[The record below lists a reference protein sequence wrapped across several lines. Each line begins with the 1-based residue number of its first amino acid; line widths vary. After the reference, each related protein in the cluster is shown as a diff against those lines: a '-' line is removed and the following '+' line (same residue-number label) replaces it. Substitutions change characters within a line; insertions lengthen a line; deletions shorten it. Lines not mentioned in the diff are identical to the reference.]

1 MAKRHHQLN
10 PLHGKTGI
18 AVIKTAARMGHLPIF
33 GWLLEPATG
42 LGDPSAWDSTV
53 CALAAEGGHL
63 EVLKLALAAGCPLD
77 ATATEMAAK
86 AGSTEILHWARAQGC
101 GWNAN
106 ACRNAAEYGHLE
118 VLRMLRAEGCPWDTL
133 TCAAAARSGH
143 REVLRWA
150 RENGCPWDAET
161 FARAAEMNQ
170 IKMMELLH
178 EMKCPFD
185 HEACMYAAVNGH
197 VESLTWL
204 RARGFPFC
212 PDATAAAAQAGQLA
226 ALQWLRAADPPCP
239 WDDEIVLG
247 NAAVGGHL
255 EMVQWVRENGADWH
269 VSAAADAGATAQ
281 NKRLTPFPQTQASAC
296 QAAAQGGQLEVL
308 QWLRANGCPWDFRT
322 FAAAQVAA
330 RKGGA
335 GADEAELLEWVREN
349 GCPQGLASADAL
361 ADILGADAHAA
372 LTALADALGDA
383 DIDPHTTVAAIFQAL
398 GAVGDG
404 EGAMPLGFPEV
415 LMEAL
420 VNAGAVGPPSDG
432 ESVGDD
438 YSYSDEYSDSGE
450 TVDSD
455 TEGSSWETDSEE
467 EEVDL
472 ALFGLKERPD
482 LVGRRVEHLESVTGT
497 DGWERELVR
506 VLGTG
511 ERLKVRQRNLR
522 PVRCECES
530 CMELYR
536 AHAAAAATLRFGV
549 GDRVLARHSAQGPD
563 GAEWKRGMIASLLYR
578 ERSFEPGAV
587 APYQIQLDDS
597 GEFIYAPDDSDDVVR
612 ERDDAESLSSETL
625 DGDEDDDDGVEEVVD
640 SSAEF
645 GSAAPEGAAGGVPFQ
660 GAGRSMRD
668 ERLA

>member
-1 MAKRHHQLN
+1 MR
-10 PLHGKTGI
+10 P
-18 AVIKTAARMGHLPIF
+18 RPR
-33 GWLLEPATG
+33 G
-42 LGDPSAWDSTV
+42 LRRQPDTDP
-53 CALAAEGGHL
+53 
-63 EVLKLALAAGCPLD
+63 
-77 ATATEMAAK
+77 
-86 AGSTEILHWARAQGC
+86 R
-101 GWNAN
+101 
-106 ACRNAAEYGHLE
+106 
-118 VLRMLRAEGCPWDTL
+118 
-133 TCAAAARSGH
+133 
-143 REVLRWA
+143 
-150 RENGCPWDAET
+150 
-161 FARAAEMNQ
+161 
-170 IKMMELLH
+170 
-178 EMKCPFD
+178 
-185 HEACMYAAVNGH
+185 
-197 VESLTWL
+197 
-204 RARGFPFC
+204 
-212 PDATAAAAQAGQLA
+212 
-226 ALQWLRAADPPCP
+226 
-239 WDDEIVLG
+239 
-247 NAAVGGHL
+247 
-255 EMVQWVRENGADWH
+255 
-269 VSAAADAGATAQ
+269 
-281 NKRLTPFPQTQASAC
+281 TQASAC
-296 QAAAQGGQLEVL
+296 QAAAEGGQLEVL
-308 QWLRANGCPWDFRT
+308 QWLRAEGCPWDFRT

-330 RKGGA
+330 RKEGA

-361 ADILGADAHAA
+361 ADILGPDAHAA
-372 LTALADALGDA
+372 LTALADALSDA

-455 TEGSSWETDSEE
+455 TEGISWEREELGDSDSEE

-563 GAEWKRGMIASLLYR
+563 GAEWKRGTIASLLYR

-625 DGDEDDDDGVEEVVD
+625 DGDEDDDDGVEKVVD

-660 GAGRSMRD
+660 GVGRSMRD